1 MHPYASLWF
10 SELKITLVKAY
21 YIPLKVE
28 NNDVTINQNNNENF
42 DGQKIFC
49 QDLFVRPICFTNFFS
64 FLYTQV
70 YSLNK
75 RAVYVESPS
84 LQPEPVQTCWNSWFE
99 IVLNQCHHDEYMQHY
114 LEFFE
119 REHTDAQV

>member
-1 MHPYASLWF
+1 MKTLMVKKYFA
-10 SELKITLVKAY
+10 KICLLGLYVLL
-21 YIPLKVE
+21 ISSP
-28 NNDVTINQNNNENF
+28 
-42 DGQKIFC
+42 
-49 QDLFVRPICFTNFFS
+49 
-64 FLYTQV
+64 LYTQV

-119 REHTDAQV
+119 REHTEAQV